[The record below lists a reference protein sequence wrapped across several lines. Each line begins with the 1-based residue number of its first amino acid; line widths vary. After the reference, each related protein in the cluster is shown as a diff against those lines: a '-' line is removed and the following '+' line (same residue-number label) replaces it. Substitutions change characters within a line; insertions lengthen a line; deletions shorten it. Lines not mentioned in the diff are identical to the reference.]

1 MIYDICASLSSQALP
16 EVCGFDGGREKEIYK
31 EYNGISREM

>member
-1 MIYDICASLSSQALP
+1 MDNSINNGHQPLTQP
-16 EVCGFDGGREKEIYK
+16 EVFADGRQKEIYK

>member
-16 EVCGFDGGREKEIYK
+16 EVCGFAGDREKEIYK
-31 EYNGISREM
+31 EYSGIRREM

>member
-1 MIYDICASLSSQALP
+1 MDNRVYNCHQPLTHP
-16 EVCGFDGGREKEIYK
+16 EVFAGGRQKEIYK